1 MKPLRRLSLH
11 SFQDTVRGEE
21 RRPDVYLQERGAGNS
36 GRIDEEKRFPEETAT
51 AVPALPALS

>member
-11 SFQDTVRGEE
+11 PFQDTGRGEE
-21 RRPDVYLQERGAGNS
+21 PRPDVYLQERGAGSS
-36 GRIDEEKRFPEETAT
+36 GRVGEEKRFPEETAT

>member
-11 SFQDTVRGEE
+11 SFQDTGRGEE
-21 RRPDVYLQERGAGNS
+21 PRPDVYLQERGAGNS

>member
-11 SFQDTVRGEE
+11 PFQDTGRGEE
-21 RRPDVYLQERGAGNS
+21 PRPDVYLQERGADRS
-36 GRIDEEKRFPEETAT
+36 GRVDEEKRFPEETAT